1 MRVLQSDFL
10 TTGPE
15 VPAFEAAFADYVG
28 APHAVACAN
37 GTAALH
43 LAALASD
50 LGPGD
55 QAIVPA
61 ISFVAT
67 ANAVRY
73 AGAEV
78 VFADVDPDNGC
89 MTADTL
95 AEAMARADPARLKA
109 VFVVHLGGQP
119 ADLAG
124 IGAVTKDRG
133 LTLIEDAAHAV
144 GSEYRLGNGPAGRIG
159 DAQVSD
165 FVCFSLHPVKTITS
179 GEGGVVTTRDAD
191 AALRL
196 ARLRGHGI
204 VREPE
209 DWVDPSIGRDLAT
222 GASNPWAY
230 EQQMLGFNYRLTD
243 IQAALGRSQLAKM
256 QTFAARRRRL
266 AALYAERLA
275 NLAPRVRLAS
285 PAAAGSNPV
294 LHLMIALIDFAGTG
308 VSRAQVM
315 KRLADQGV
323 GSQVHYIPI
332 HRQPY
337 YQALGPQPDLP
348 GAEAYY
354 ERCLSLPLFNGME
367 DEDVDRVAEALA
379 KALA

>member
-1 MRVLQSDFL
+1 MLQSDFL

-15 VPAFEAAFADYVG
+15 VPAFETAFADYVG

-43 LAALASD
+43 LAALASG
-50 LGPGD
+50 LQPGD

-89 MTADTL
+89 MTAQTL
-95 AEAMARADPARLKA
+95 AEAMARADPGRLKA

-119 ADLAG
+119 ADLAA
-124 IGAVTKDRG
+124 IGALARDRR

-144 GSEYRLGNGPAGRIG
+144 GSTYRRGDGPAGRIG

-179 GEGGVVTTRDAD
+179 GEGGVVTTRDPG

-196 ARLRGHGI
+196 ARLRGHGL

-209 DWVDPSIGRDLAT
+209 DWTDPAIGRDPET
-222 GASNPWAY
+222 GAPNPWAY

-243 IQAALGRSQLAKM
+243 IQAALGRSQLSKM
-256 QTFAARRRRL
+256 ETFAARRRRL
-266 AALYAERLA
+266 AALYAEHLA
-275 NLAPRVRLAS
+275 DLAPRVRLAS
-285 PAAAGSNPV
+285 PAAEGSDSV
-294 LHLMIALIDFAGTG
+294 LHLMIALIDFKGAG

-315 KRLADQGV
+315 TRLAGQGV

-337 YQALGPQPDLP
+337 YQVLGPQPDLP

-354 ERCLSLPLFNGME
+354 ARCLSLPLFGAMA
-367 DEDVDRVAEALA
+367 DEDVGRVAEALMQ
-379 KALA
+379 ALT